1 MRVLVTGG
9 AGYVG
14 SITVERLLATGH
26 EVTILDSLVTG
37 HRGAVPPGAKLV
49 VGNIGDAQIVEST
62 LRESQIDAVLHCAAL
77 SLVGESM
84 TAPDRYFRNNVV
96 EGVGMLDGIRAAGVK
111 RVVFSSSAAVYGA
124 PTRVPI
130 EETDPL
136 APINT
141 YGATKLAFE
150 HALASY
156 ARAYEWGVVALRY
169 FNACGASDTYGEDH
183 APESH
188 LIPNVL
194 RGALGGAAVKIFGTD
209 YDTQDGTAVRDYIH
223 VLDLADAH
231 IAALE
236 HTGAMASGHEACNLG
251 SGSGFSVLEV
261 LKAAESVV
269 GTAIPHEFG
278 PRRAGD
284 PTVLVASNSKA
295 RTMLGWQARR
305 GTLSEMIGSAW
316 NWHQGHPHGYDDR
329 NS

>member
-1 MRVLVTGG
+1 MRITVTGG

-14 SITVERLLATGH
+14 SVTVERLLAAGH
-26 EVTILDSLVTG
+26 EVTVLDSLITG
-37 HRGAVPPGAKLV
+37 HRDAVPQGAKLV
-49 VGNIGDAQIVEST
+49 EGNVGDPQVVET
-62 LRESQIDAVLHCAAL
+62 ALRDSQSEAVLHCAAL

-96 EGVGMLDGIRAAGVK
+96 EGVGMLDGIRAAGVR

-141 YGATKLAFE
+141 YGSTKLAFE
-150 HALASY
+150 HALTSY
-156 ARAYEWGVVALRY
+156 ARAYGWGVVSLRY
-169 FNACGASDTYGEDH
+169 FNACGASETYGEDH
-183 APESH
+183 DPETH

-209 YDTQDGTAVRDYIH
+209 YDTPDGTAVRDYIH

-231 IAALE
+231 LAALE
-236 HTGAMASGHEACNLG
+236 HTAGMDAGHVACNLG

-261 LKAAESVV
+261 VRAAESVV
-269 GTAIPHEFG
+269 GRPIPHEFG
-278 PRRAGD
+278 PRRSGD
-284 PTVLVASNSKA
+284 PTTLVASSSKA
-295 RTMLGWQARR
+295 RELLGWEARR
-305 GTLSEMIGSAW
+305 GTLGEMIGSAW
-316 NWHQGHPHGYDDR
+316 NWHQGHPHGYED
-329 NS
+329 